1 MLERVRRGVELT
13 RLRGRRLQAQFAPAR
28 VRVEESWLTLA
39 DGTRIYAHVHAPS
52 SDGLLPGVLLLP
64 GLEGAGTDFDGLS
77 TVVTADEV
85 AALGC
90 VCVHVDPPGT
100 GRSWGVYDYA
110 GPACQEATL
119 AALELTARHPRVR
132 AGMVGVV
139 GVSLGIAMAAPVVAE
154 QGDRLGVAWLLDWEG
169 PGDRRVITSFGRI
182 MIPAMGHG
190 LDDEAY
196 WRPREAVRHVGRVR
210 CPYLREQSSEDHAQG
225 DHQGHAVDM
234 VNAALEGECPE
245 VTLNGERLTAPLGP
259 RSLPR
264 VEWRPPGRL
273 AANRAVLA
281 AITGQITD

>member
-1 MLERVRRGVELT
+1 MLERVRRRVELA
-13 RLRGRRLQAQFAPAR
+13 RLRGRRLQAQFSTGG
-28 VRVEESWLTLA
+28 VRAEETWLTLP
-39 DGTRIYAHVHAPS
+39 DGTRIYAHVHAPP
-52 SDGLLPGVLLLP
+52 GAGTLPGVLLLP

-90 VCVHVDPPGT
+90 VCVHMDPPGT
-100 GRSWGVYDYA
+100 GRSWGEYDYA
-110 GPACQEATL
+110 GPACQRATL

-132 AGMVGVV
+132 LATVGVV
-139 GVSLGIAMAAPVVAE
+139 GVSLGIAMATPVVAE
-154 QGDRLGVAWLLDWEG
+154 HGERLGVDWLFDWEG

-196 WRPREAVRHVGRVR
+196 WRPREAVRHVGGVR
-210 CPYLREQSSEDHAQG
+210 CRYLREQSSEDHAQG

-234 VNAALEGECPE
+234 VNAAIEGECASVE
-245 VTLNGERLTAPLGP
+245 LNGVQMTRPLGP
-259 RSLPR
+259 RSLPS
-264 VEWRPPGRL
+264 VQWRPPGRL

-281 AITGQITD
+281 AISDLLEG